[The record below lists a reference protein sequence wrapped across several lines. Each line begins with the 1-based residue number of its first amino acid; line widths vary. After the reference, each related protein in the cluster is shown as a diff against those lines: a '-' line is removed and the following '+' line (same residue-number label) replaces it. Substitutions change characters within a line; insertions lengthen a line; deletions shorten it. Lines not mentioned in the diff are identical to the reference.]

1 MRKKIGLGLMVL
13 FILGQGSC
21 ATISTETYESNFEQ
35 ADITEPFPPYD
46 GEKARIQ
53 VIRFEI
59 PRDVVEKYPEL
70 ADKQVGFGLTN
81 RLIDTFYES
90 RRFTFVEE
98 KEEILQRIL
107 DQWKLSLSGIVVE
120 EQQITGEGLS
130 VPQYLVYAEIYEFS
144 VRYGEKIVGLAQEKT
159 GTTLIG
165 VQLRVVDVAS
175 GEYIPASG
183 LGEASSIAES
193 VWVSPSLPFD
203 QSTVGLATEK
213 AVRKA
218 VRNLMDRL

>member
-1 MRKKIGLGLMVL
+1 MIKKIGLGLTAL
-13 FILGQGSC
+13 FILGLGSC
-21 ATISTETYESNFEQ
+21 ATLSTETYESNFEQ
-35 ADITEPFPPYD
+35 ADITEPFPPYE

-98 KEEILQRIL
+98 KEEVLQKIL

-120 EQQITGEGLS
+120 DQQITGEGLS
-130 VPQYLVYAEIYEFS
+130 VPQYLVYAEIYEFT

-165 VQLRVVDVAS
+165 VQLRVVEVAS
-175 GEYIPASG
+175 GEYTPASG
-183 LGEASSIAES
+183 LGEASSSAES

-203 QSTVGLATEK
+203 RSTVGLATEK

-218 VRNLMDRL
+218 VRNLVIRL